1 MLCLRFCLL
10 YMYRG
15 TYDVLR
21 HEWRVPPKSQA
32 SAQHEAAPNGLSFDR
47 SAAGFSHTK
56 RVPLP
61 ASQGV
66 YDPIRGE
73 WKVQPRNGRVM
84 AGLEFAPRKVF
95 DNNNN
100 NSLLV
105 SHTFRHRHR
114 ASLRRKL

>member
-1 MLCLRFCLL
+1 MIPACGFACLPF
-10 YMYRG
+10 RG

-32 SAQHEAAPNGLSFDR
+32 FAQREAAPNVVSFDR
-47 SAAGFSHTK
+47 SSAGFSHTK

-73 WKVQPRNGRVM
+73 WKVQPQNGRVM

-95 DNNNN
+95 DDKAF
-100 NSLLV
+100 V
-105 SHTFRHRHR
+105 KR
-114 ASLRRKL
+114 